1 MEEKDAVTRAVP
13 TTPKPCLAKVQVN
26 GAVFTDRPAF
36 PAGLRTWGHAPIS
49 WEASY
54 SCGFPACQP
63 VPAATPHAAFV
74 PLYRCA
80 SVPDS
85 HRVPFCR
92 TSGVD
97 TPCST
102 GKTQTLTA
110 PETARQAKMEMMV
123 CLASN
128 FVGE

>member
-1 MEEKDAVTRAVP
+1 MNVRYRLLRSPVSRRFRRM
-13 TTPKPCLAKVQVN
+13 V
-26 GAVFTDRPAF
+26 RS
-36 PAGLRTWGHAPIS
+36 LRTAPLFRQVFGLGGAASIS
-49 WEASY
+49 LEASY

-97 TPCST
+97 TPCGT

-128 FVGE
+128 FVWA